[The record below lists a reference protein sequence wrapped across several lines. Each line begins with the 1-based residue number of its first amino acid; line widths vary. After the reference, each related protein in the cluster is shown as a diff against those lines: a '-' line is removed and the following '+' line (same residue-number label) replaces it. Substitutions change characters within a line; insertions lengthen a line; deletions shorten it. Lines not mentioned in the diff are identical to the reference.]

1 MVRYKVF
8 RVEIKKEETATVRYA
23 GRKGLLLQAK
33 SANANPPS
41 KYIAH
46 SGAIIMP
53 RIYILQVYFF
63 FAFFSSILRERNS
76 ILHMWK
82 TILRSWNNFTSI
94 KIIFT
99 EVKFNFAQMKSNFTI
114 IQFNYTPY
122 PLDTNQI
129 FDTENEFYSL
139 EFEIFMS

>member
-53 RIYILQVYFF
+53 RIYLLRVYFF
-63 FAFFSSILRERNS
+63 LLFSRLFCEKEMPSYICEKQFYAAEI
-76 ILHMWK
+76 ILH
-82 TILRSWNNFTSI
+82 LL
-94 KIIFT
+94 
-99 EVKFNFAQMKSNFTI
+99 KSFL
-114 IQFNYTPY
+114 QK
-122 PLDTNQI
+122 
-129 FDTENEFYSL
+129 
-139 EFEIFMS
+139 